1 MLKSYNGYVLRPATA
16 EDAQNYYEGN
26 FSPMDSEVK
35 RLTGTEREF
44 TEDEVKSFFLKCL
57 EWDRYDFLIIS
68 PSGKVIG
75 EAVINEVNRKR
86 KRANFRIA
94 LFHSEDFGH
103 GIGSWA
109 AENTVDFAFSKGGL
123 DMLELSVFT
132 FNTRAVRV
140 YERLGFTVSEA
151 IDGELIMELSA
162 DDWNNNKKHIHQ
174 TKE

>member
-1 MLKSYNGYVLRPATA
+1 MIRSFNGYVLRPATA
-16 EDAQNYYEGN
+16 EDAENYYDGN

-75 EAVINEVNRKR
+75 EAVINEVDRKR

-109 AENTVDFAFSKGGL
+109 AENTVDFAFSECGL

-140 YERLGFTVSEA
+140 YEKLGFTVSEA

-162 DDWNNNKKHIHQ
+162 NDWNKN
-174 TKE
+174 